1 MKVSDMSSK
10 CIEFENEANSAKE
23 FSISLLKEINELKD
37 EVKESQNEVLTAV
50 EITKGVLE

>member
-1 MKVSDMSSK
+1 MFKQEALDSQIMKVSDMSSK

-37 EVKESQNEVLTAV
+37 EV
-50 EITKGVLE
+50 